1 MSERLL
7 TNPNWYEQANCS
19 STDPEALFPTDRHG
33 VALAKKICANCVVV
47 NDCLTDA
54 LRNELTER
62 DVHGIA
68 GGLSAEERKRM
79 RGFEE

>member
-7 TNPNWYEQANCS
+7 TNPQWYE
-19 STDPEALFPTDRHG
+19 EASCASVGGEIMFPSDRHG

-47 NDCLTDA
+47 NDCLTNA
-54 LRNELTER
+54 LRNETTER

-68 GGLSAEERKRM
+68 GGLSAEERKRIM
-79 RGFEE
+79 GIK